1 VKVTAKKSNKRAAF
15 TIIELLTIMSIIV
28 ILISLLVPAMSRVR
42 RYAQRVKQ
50 SAQFHSIGVAMD
62 LFNAEFDEY
71 PDSEELDT
79 DIPAPASYC
88 GALKL
93 AEALVGQDLLGFHPD
108 SLFRN
113 SLLDSAGVDL
123 YARIGGPQLPPENLL
138 ARRGPYLE
146 LENANAYR
154 LKNLY
159 GAGLTAPLDDERYVL
174 CDVYN
179 NVTLVPDGSDP
190 PPANQISGK
199 TGMPV
204 LYYRARMSGTTHPT
218 IYNTVTI
225 NDLTNIYDYK
235 DNDELVQLGMPFEP
249 GSPPIEHLMDSR
261 GGNTR
266 HTGPAGVVPSDAMN
280 FYDNIFNENITALDR
295 PYRSESYILLSAGF
309 DGEYGTE
316 DDVFNF
322 EK

>member
-1 VKVTAKKSNKRAAF
+1 MKQITRKSNQRAAF

-28 ILISLLVPAMSRVR
+28 ILISLLVPALNRVR
-42 RYAQRVKQ
+42 RYAKRVKQ

-62 LFNAEFDEY
+62 LFNAEFDDY
-71 PDSEELDT
+71 PNSDEEDT
-79 DIPAPASYC
+79 ATPPESYC
-88 GALKL
+88 GAMKL
-93 AEALVGQDLLGFHPD
+93 AEAMVGQDLLGFHPD

-113 SLLDSAGVDL
+113 DLTIDGTPATLLYNLA
-123 YARIGGPQLPPENLL
+123 PPDPLNLL

-154 LKNLY
+154 LGNMY
-159 GAGLTAPLDDERYVL
+159 TNATDIEPTTPERYVL

-179 NVTLVPDGSDP
+179 NVRLQ
-190 PPANQISGK
+190 PAFEDDTTSGK
-199 TGMPV
+199 AGMPI
-204 LYYRARMSGTTHPT
+204 LYYEAKLSGTTHPT
-218 IYNTVTI
+218 EDNLLPIDPMPETH
-225 NDLTNIYDYK
+225 IYDYK
-235 DNDELVQLGMPFEP
+235 DNDELVHLGMPFET
-249 GSPPIEHLMDSR
+249 GFDHLMDSA

-266 HTGPAGVVPSDAMN
+266 HTTVTSDAMN
-280 FYDNIFNENITALDR
+280 FYDNIFNENITTVDR

-322 EK
+322 EGRGQR